1 VSLAGACVVQ
11 PGSRALAIGDATIG
25 GRLVGHGLEVDGETV
40 LHDTTVTRI
49 ELTGARLSNGDG
61 LALSA
66 GGLTVTGGM
75 FCGGGFTARG
85 QVLLVGARLGANLSL
100 GQATLSNPG
109 NVALRLDRASIG
121 MLDAPGLRCTGRI
134 SAAGMRV
141 ASDVSLERASIDG
154 GGPRA
159 FIADG
164 AVIDGTLRL
173 ADLHAR
179 GEVSIRTSRVGQR
192 VILRRARL
200 ENSAG
205 TALSAIGLQAGELS
219 LDPAQP
225 ILGVVD
231 LSHAQLGILRDD
243 PACWPAELS
252 LDGLTYSA
260 LEPQLPARLRLEWLA
275 RHQAGHQV
283 QPYEQ
288 LAAHYRGLGQ
298 PAEARRVLYARERLQ
313 RRSRAP
319 LARTWSLL
327 QDVTV
332 AYGYQPWRALLW
344 LAVLL
349 AAGSILFSVSPP
361 PPFQASAAPHFNAF
375 AYTLDLLLPVVD
387 LGLKHAFNPAG
398 AEQWFAYLLVAAG
411 WVLATTVAAGAA
423 RVLSRG

>member
-1 VSLAGACVVQ
+1 MANSHRVS
-11 PGSRALAIGDATIG
+11 PDRAMR
-25 GRLVGHGLEVDGETV
+25 GRW
-40 LHDTTVTRI
+40 
-49 ELTGARLSNGDG
+49 
-61 LALSA
+61 
-66 GGLTVTGGM
+66 
-75 FCGGGFTARG
+75 
-85 QVLLVGARLGANLSL
+85 
-100 GQATLSNPG
+100 P
-109 NVALRLDRASIG
+109 NVADRRVSVSRKAI
-121 MLDAPGLRCTGRI
+121 DA
-134 SAAGMRV
+134 V
-141 ASDVSLERASIDG
+141 
-154 GGPRA
+154 RA

-173 ADLHAR
+173 AELHAR

-205 TALSAIGLQAGELS
+205 TALSAIALQAGELC

-225 ILGVVD
+225 ILGIVD

-275 RHQAGHQV
+275 RHQAGHQL

-288 LAAHYRGLGQ
+288 LAAYYGGLGQ

-313 RRSRAP
+313 RRGRAP
-319 LARTWSLL
+319 LARAWGLL
-327 QDVTV
+327 QEVTV

-375 AYTLDLLLPVVD
+375 AYTLDVLLPVVD